1 MNPAFGAVIPLLS
14 GMAVL
19 VLGVGALNVLIPLQM
34 QASGLP
40 DWATGL
46 VMASYFAGAVAG
58 PFFAQRLISKIGHV
72 RTFATFV
79 SLASAA
85 TLAHPFMDH
94 PLIWAVLR
102 FAYGFVMVGIY
113 VVVESWLNERSTNET
128 RGRTLSIYVVVIF
141 LFQGLGQFLVNIP
154 DETGTAI
161 YALISVLISVA
172 AIPVLAARVPEP
184 SISIIN
190 PMSFRRLLTA
200 SPLGV
205 IGIFASGI
213 IFGSLIGLG
222 PVYARDL
229 GLTTIETSAFM
240 SAAFIGGLVLQWPAG
255 SISDRIGRRP
265 VLLVL
270 GGAVVAGSAA
280 LGVLPAGVSPW
291 VPISLVAL
299 FGAVYFVIYP
309 LCIAITNDHLSAGDL
324 VPASGGLLITNN
336 IGNMTGPIIAGGTIG
351 YVGSGGVF
359 LVCGIAGAVIVA
371 IALWRATQRP
381 VTIPD
386 ERDAFQPVPASTP
399 VASELDPRGETTG

>member
-1 MNPAFGAVIPLLS
+1 MNAAFGAVTPLLS

-19 VLGVGALNVLIPLQM
+19 VLGVGALNVLIPLSM
-34 QASGLP
+34 QADGLP

-46 VMASYFAGAVAG
+46 VMASFFAGAVAG
-58 PFFAQRLISKIGHV
+58 PFFAQRMIAKIGHV

-94 PLIWAVLR
+94 PAVWAVLR
-102 FAYGFVMVGIY
+102 FVYGFLMVGIY
-113 VVVESWLNERSTNET
+113 VVVESWLNERATNET
-128 RGRTLSIYVVVIF
+128 RGRVLSVYVVVIF

-154 DETGTAI
+154 DPTGIAT

-184 SISIIN
+184 SIAAIN
-190 PMSFRRLLTA
+190 PMNFRRMFAA

-222 PVYARDL
+222 PVYARGL
-229 GLTTIETSAFM
+229 GLSTVETSAFM

-270 GGAVVAGSAA
+270 GGLVVAGSAV
-280 LGVLPAGVSPW
+280 LGLLPVGVAAW
-291 VPISLVAL
+291 VPITLAAL

-309 LCIAITNDHLSAGDL
+309 LCIAITNDRLPPEDL

-336 IGNMTGPIIAGGTIG
+336 IGNTTGPIIAGAVIG
-351 YVGSGGVF
+351 SIGGGGVF
-359 LVCGIAGAVIVA
+359 LVCGIAGLVIVA
-371 IALWRATQRP
+371 TAVWRATQRP
-381 VTIPD
+381 ALIPE
-386 ERDAFQPVPASTP
+386 ERDAFQPVPGLSP
-399 VASELDPRGETTG
+399 VASELDPRGETPG